1 MTKELFEVILKMKEK
16 LSNNVGIELTK
27 KELSLVMKYIN
38 ELEIEIST
46 GIK

>member
-1 MTKELFEVILKMKEK
+1 MNKELFEVIKKMKQNLINSK
-16 LSNNVGIELTK
+16 GIELTK